1 MNRCTHELKVSYS
14 KDEIVDENGQC
25 HIHFLFEIVQFE
37 VSYPFFGQILFTHLC
52 HEKWWM

>member
-1 MNRCTHELKVSYS
+1 MNRCTHELRVSYS

-37 VSYPFFGQILFTHLC
+37 FSYPCFGQILFTHLC
-52 HEKWWM
+52 HEK